1 MMQDNST
8 STKVHKR
15 FSLEE
20 ANAMLPLVRS
30 IASDIC
36 QVFRSVIGR
45 RADLHRI
52 VRKGTLSSGPQY
64 DDELAESRADLQEE
78 YDQIWK
84 YREEIESL
92 GVVLRQPEEGHVE
105 FPTML
110 LGREAF
116 FSWHLDEESIRYWRS
131 ADAPAASRKP
141 LAEADLAN

>member
-52 VRKGTLSSGPQY
+52 VRKGTLSAGPLY

-78 YDQIWK
+78 YDRIWK

-92 GVVLRQPEEGHVE
+92 GVLLRHPEEGHVE

-116 FSWHLDEESIRYWRS
+116 YSWHLDEESIRYWRF
-131 ADAPAASRKP
+131 ADAPATSRKL
-141 LAEADLAN
+141 LAADDLTN

>member
-52 VRKGTLSSGPQY
+52 VRRGTLSAGPLY

-92 GVVLRQPEEGHVE
+92 GVLLRQPEKGHVE
-105 FPTML
+105 FPAVL

-116 FSWHLDEESIRYWRS
+116 FSWHLGEDSIRYWRS
-131 ADAPAASRKP
+131 ADSPATSRK
-141 LAEADLAN
+141 LLSADDLAN

>member
-1 MMQDNST
+1 
-8 STKVHKR
+8 
-15 FSLEE
+15 
-20 ANAMLPLVRS
+20 MLPLVRS

-52 VRKGTLSSGPQY
+52 VRKGSLSSGPLY

-92 GVVLRQPEEGHVE
+92 GVILRQPEEGHVE
-105 FPTML
+105 FPTMQ

-116 FSWHLDEESIRYWRS
+116 FSWHLGEESIRYWRS
-131 ADAPAASRKP
+131 ADAPSASRKP
-141 LAEADLAN
+141 LPAADQTN

>member
-1 MMQDNST
+1 
-8 STKVHKR
+8 
-15 FSLEE
+15 
-20 ANAMLPLVRS
+20 MLPLVRS

-52 VRKGTLSSGPQY
+52 VRKGTLSSGPLY

-92 GVVLRQPEEGHVE
+92 GLILRQPEEGHVE

-116 FSWHLDEESIRYWRS
+116 FSWHLDEESIRFWRA
-131 ADAPAASRKP
+131 ADAPATSRKALP
-141 LAEADLAN
+141 AADHSS

>member
-1 MMQDNST
+1 
-8 STKVHKR
+8 
-15 FSLEE
+15 
-20 ANAMLPLVRS
+20 MLPLVRS

-52 VRKGTLSSGPQY
+52 VRRGTLSAGPLY
-64 DDELAESRADLQEE
+64 EDELAESRADLQEE

-92 GVVLRQPEEGHVE
+92 GVLLRQPEEGHVE
-105 FPTML
+105 FPTVL

-116 FSWHLDEESIRYWRS
+116 FSWHLGEESICYWRS
-131 ADAPAASRKP
+131 ADSPATSRRL
-141 LAEADLAN
+141 LAADDLTD